1 MSAVPASSPAR
12 PAILLGEIRK
22 LPAFV
27 RRDFLVAWSYRA
39 AFFTDWLGL
48 VFGTLMFYFVSL
60 MVDESVLPTY
70 GGTKAGYME
79 FVTIGVALGAF
90 IALGLGRVAAVIRRE
105 QLMGTLESVLMT
117 PTAPA
122 TIQIGSVVY
131 DLIYIP
137 LRTGLFLLVIA
148 LGFGLDFEP
157 SGIAP
162 AAVSLLLFIPFVWG
176 LGVASAG
183 ATMTFRGGSAGIGLG
198 ATLLTLGSGAFFPLE
213 LLPNWV
219 QSAAEANPM
228 ALAIEGMREALIGG
242 AGWSEVA
249 PNLLVLAPISAAS
262 LAAGLFVFRL
272 AMLREKRR
280 GTLGIY

>member
-1 MSAVPASSPAR
+1 MSAVATVAPSRVS
-12 PAILLGEIRK
+12 ILVDEIRK

-39 AFFTDWLGL
+39 AFFTDWIGL
-48 VFGTLMFYFVSL
+48 VFGALMFYFVSL

-79 FVTIGVALGAF
+79 FVTIGLALGAF
-90 IALGLGRVAAVIRRE
+90 IALALGRVAAVIRRE

-131 DLIYIP
+131 DLVYIP
-137 LRTGLFLLVIA
+137 LRTGLFLLFISIS
-148 LGFGLDFEP
+148 FGLDFEP
-157 SGIAP
+157 SGIPP
-162 AAVSLLLFIPFVWG
+162 AMLSLLLFIPFVWG

-183 ATMTFRGGSAGIGLG
+183 ATLTFRGGSAGIGLG
-198 ATLLTLGSGAFFPLE
+198 VTFLTLGSGAFFPLE
-213 LLPNWV
+213 LLPQWV
-219 QSAAEANPM
+219 ETAAQGNPM
-228 ALAIEGMREALIGG
+228 TLAIEGMREALIGG

-249 PNLLVLAPISAAS
+249 PNLLVLAPMSAAS
-262 LAAGLFVFRL
+262 LAAGIFVFRL
-272 AMLREKRR
+272 AMRREQRR